1 VAKILLAEDDED
13 VAASIADALTLSAY
27 VVESVHNGNEA
38 ADRLRLY
45 DYDLAIL
52 DWDLPGKDGVQLL
65 KEYRTNGGKLPI
77 LMLTGKVD
85 IEHRIEGLD
94 SGADDYLGKPFSM
107 GEVLARVR
115 SLLRRP
121 HQVLS
126 EELKIGDL
134 TVLPGKSAV
143 SRDGIETSLLAKEMQ
158 LLDFL
163 ARHRGQCF
171 TAQEL
176 LNKIW
181 HSESDS
187 TEDAVR
193 QCLVRLRRKIDKP
206 GEDSIIKTLRNVG
219 YMIES

>member
-1 VAKILLAEDDED
+1 MAKILLAEDDED

-65 KEYRTNGGKLPI
+65 KEYRTSGGKLPI

-134 TVLPGKSAV
+134 TVLPAKSAV
-143 SRDGIETSLLAKEMQ
+143 LRDGIEISLLAKEMQ

-163 ARHRGQCF
+163 TRHRGQCF

-176 LNKIW
+176 LNKVW

-193 QCLVRLRRKIDKP
+193 QCLLRLRRKIDKP

>member
-1 VAKILLAEDDED
+1 
-13 VAASIADALTLSAY
+13 
-27 VVESVHNGNEA
+27 
-38 ADRLRLY
+38 
-45 DYDLAIL
+45 
-52 DWDLPGKDGVQLL
+52 
-65 KEYRTNGGKLPI
+65 
-77 LMLTGKVD
+77 MLTGKVD
-85 IEHRIEGLD
+85 VEHRIEGLD

-134 TVLPGKSAV
+134 TVLPAKSAV
-143 SRDGIETSLLAKEMQ
+143 SRDGVEISLLAKEMQ
-158 LLDFL
+158 VLDFL

-171 TAQEL
+171 TAQDL

-193 QCLVRLRRKIDKP
+193 QCLVRLRRKIDKQ